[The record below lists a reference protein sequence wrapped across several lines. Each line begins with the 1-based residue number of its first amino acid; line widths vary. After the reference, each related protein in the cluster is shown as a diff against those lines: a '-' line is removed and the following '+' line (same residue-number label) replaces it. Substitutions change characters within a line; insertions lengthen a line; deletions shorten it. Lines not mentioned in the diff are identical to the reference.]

1 MLRMN
6 SQEDDG
12 QLSAQMIQTL
22 VRMSQN
28 IPAHVKVDAIQSN
41 PLSHSHPPE

>member
-28 IPAHVKVDAIQSN
+28 MPAHVKVYCDSIKYYIT
-41 PLSHSHPPE
+41 LSPTK

>member
-28 IPAHVKVDAIQSN
+28 MPAHVKVNCDSIE
-41 PLSHSHPPE
+41 PLVTRSPT